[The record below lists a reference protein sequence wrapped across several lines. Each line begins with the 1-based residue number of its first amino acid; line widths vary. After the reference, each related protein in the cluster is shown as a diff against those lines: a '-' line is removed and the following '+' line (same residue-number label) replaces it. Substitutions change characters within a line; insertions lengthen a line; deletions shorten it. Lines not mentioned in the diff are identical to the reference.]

1 MNDQIVQAV
10 SILGIMFGAVILAP
24 VFIFG
29 GINWLEEQRDRRYAE
44 EMVRRKKNPEDFYQ
58 GPG

>member
-1 MNDQIVQAV
+1 MSDEIVKTIV
-10 SILGIMFGAVILAP
+10 ILGMFGAMILAP

-29 GINWLEEQRDRRYAE
+29 GIHWLEEQRHRRYVEDRAQ
-44 EMVRRKKNPEDFYQ
+44 RKKNPEDFYQ

>member
-10 SILGIMFGAVILAP
+10 SILGTMFGAMILAP

-29 GINWLEEQRDRRYAE
+29 GIHWLEEQRHRRYVE
-44 EMVRRKKNPEDFYQ
+44 ERVQRKKNPEDFYQ